1 MKAPDGEEGGGFG
14 GLQWYFTTERLHFQ
28 FSLSCIGEGNGNPLQ
43 CSCLENPRDRG
54 AWWAAIYGV
63 AQSRTWLTWLSS
75 SSSGISGMNVN
86 CTCLFSQVLE
96 SKVLEA
102 KKFTDQFTDPCLASL
117 RGTDTD
123 SDGNR
128 DLFSLQG
135 DSGGSLMCRN
145 KKGTWTLA
153 GVTSWGL
160 GCGRGWKNNLQKDDQ
175 GSPGIFTDLTK
186 VLSWIH
192 KHIRIGN
199 QAKT

>member
-1 MKAPDGEEGGGFG
+1 MMSDE
-14 GLQWYFTTERLHFQ
+14 T
-28 FSLSCIGEGNGNPLQ
+28 GEGKK
-43 CSCLENPRDRG
+43 EVDF
-54 AWWAAIYGV
+54 V
-63 AQSRTWLTWLSS
+63 D
-75 SSSGISGMNVN
+75 SSGISGASVN

-102 KKFTDQFTDPCLASL
+102 KKFIDQFIDLCLASL
-117 RGTDTD
+117 WDIDTD
-123 SDGNR
+123 NDGNRDGNR

-145 KKGTWTLA
+145 KKGTWTMA

>member
-1 MKAPDGEEGGGFG
+1 MD
-14 GLQWYFTTERLHFQ
+14 LV
-28 FSLSCIGEGNGNPLQ
+28 
-43 CSCLENPRDRG
+43 D
-54 AWWAAIYGV
+54 
-63 AQSRTWLTWLSS
+63 
-75 SSSGISGMNVN
+75 SSGISGANGN
-86 CTCLFSQVLE
+86 CACLFSQVLE
-96 SKVLEA
+96 SKALEV
-102 KKFTDQFTDPCLASL
+102 KKFIDQLTDPCLASL
-117 RGTDTD
+117 WGTDTGN
-123 SDGNR
+123 DGNR

-145 KKGTWTLA
+145 KKGTWTMA

-160 GCGRGWKNNLQKDDQ
+160 GCGRGWKDKLQKNDQ

>member
-1 MKAPDGEEGGGFG
+1 
-14 GLQWYFTTERLHFQ
+14 
-28 FSLSCIGEGNGNPLQ
+28 
-43 CSCLENPRDRG
+43 
-54 AWWAAIYGV
+54 
-63 AQSRTWLTWLSS
+63 
-75 SSSGISGMNVN
+75 MNVN

-96 SKVLEA
+96 SRVLEA
-102 KKFTDQFTDPCLASL
+102 KKFTDQFIDPCIASL

-123 SDGNR
+123 NDGNR